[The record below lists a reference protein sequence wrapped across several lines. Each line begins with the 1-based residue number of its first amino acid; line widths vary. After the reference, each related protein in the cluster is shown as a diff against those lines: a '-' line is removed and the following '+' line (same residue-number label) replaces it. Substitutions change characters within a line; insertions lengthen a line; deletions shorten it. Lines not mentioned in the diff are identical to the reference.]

1 MNLNVLAIDTSTDAY
16 SVACCC
22 GGKIIEHFEVAPYK
36 HSLFILEAVKKI
48 LVECNLAVAQLDCV
62 AFAHGPGSFTGLRL
76 AASVV
81 QGLAMAYNLPVVP
94 ISTLQ
99 TIAQGAY
106 VEHKAENVLVGIDAR
121 MHEIYWGVYNLAEDG
136 YMQKVVDD
144 ALIAPNKVVIPSQFT
159 NKQTLGIGNA
169 WEVYGDVL
177 QECCRVSTIVKE
189 NCYPHARY
197 VLMLAEKNYRGGK
210 VVAAAEALPVYLR
223 DEVTHKKE

>member
-1 MNLNVLAIDTSTDAY
+1 MNPKILAIDTSTDAY

-22 GGKIIEHFEVAPYK
+22 DGEIIEHFEVAPYK
-36 HSLFILEAVKKI
+36 HSLFILETVKKI
-48 LVECNLAVAQLDCV
+48 LAECNLSVAQLDCV

-81 QGLAMAYNLPVVP
+81 QGLAIAYNLPVVLV
-94 ISTLQ
+94 STLQ
-99 TIAQGAY
+99 TIAQQAY
-106 VEHKAENVLVGIDAR
+106 VEHKAENVLVGLDAR
-121 MHEIYWGVYNLAEDG
+121 MAEIYWGVYNLANDG

-144 ALIAPNKVVIPSQFT
+144 ALIAPNNVVVPTQFA

-177 QECCRVSTIVKE
+177 QEYCKVSSVVKE

-197 VLMLAEKNYRGGK
+197 VLMLAEKNYRDGK

-223 DEVTHKKE
+223 DEVTHKK